1 NSMKISIKYK
11 LLASFLIVSILF
23 MLLSYYS
30 YKSTKETVET
40 YDYVIETVTELRSIS
55 EQIQTNTAREISNL
69 RGYFVYKTDAYKNRV
84 NGASTNIDT
93 LVNSGMEISTEAETV
108 KRLKDIQT
116 LNKELTHKANALM
129 NSNNPSRSALDEIT
143 TLSDSLSDQTE
154 AFSIW
159 LTHDILNPEVERA
172 HTDSEQRMMLVII
185 FSVLVTMISV
195 VMGFLQSAL
204 IMKPIQYLKTNM
216 QKVAKG
222 NLHTAKFPIKSKDE
236 IYQLNEAFEQMKEN
250 LAKMI
255 VNMTESSNL
264 VAASAEQ
271 LNASAEQSSNA
282 SAAIASSIQ
291 AIAASNEHAIV
302 KISGNTLA
310 LDSILTGVEAI
321 KDRSLHV
328 SSLSQAAFTYA
339 EKGTKQIEDNL
350 TQMKFIYDSV
360 QRSNSI
366 ISSLADRSKEIG
378 KMIEL
383 ISNIAEQTNLLALNA
398 AIEAARA
405 GENGKGFAVVA
416 DEVRKLAE
424 QSQTSAQDI
433 SQSLHGIQQ
442 DTSDAVTML
451 NETMD
456 RAKNGV
462 TISTNTV
469 ESFSTIVSN
478 TQKVAPEIDEVAQT
492 VAAIT
497 TQIKDVVGAAN
508 EITLLAKDN
517 GNSTEEVAA
526 STEEQ
531 LASMEEIKASAESL
545 SSMAD
550 ELMEIVSQFN
560 SEN

>member
-1 NSMKISIKYK
+1 MKISIKYK

-84 NGASTNIDT
+84 NGASTNIDA
-93 LVNSGMEISTEAETV
+93 LVNSGIEISTEAETV

-478 TQKVAPEIDEVAQT
+478 TQKVTPEIDEVAQT

-508 EITLLAKDN
+508 EITLLAKEN

>member
-1 NSMKISIKYK
+1 MKISIKYK

-93 LVNSGMEISTEAETV
+93 LVNSGIEISTEAETV

-154 AFSIW
+154 AFNIW
-159 LTHDILNPEVERA
+159 LSHDILNPEVEKA

-195 VMGFLQSAL
+195 VMGVLQSAL

-255 VNMTESSNL
+255 VNMAESSNL

-302 KISGNTLA
+302 KIAGNTLA

-508 EITLLAKDN
+508 EITLLAKEN

-560 SEN
+560 SET

>member
-1 NSMKISIKYK
+1 MKISIKYK

-93 LVNSGMEISTEAETV
+93 LVNSGIEISTEAETV

-154 AFSIW
+154 AFNIW
-159 LTHDILNPEVERA
+159 LSHDILNPEVEKA

-255 VNMTESSNL
+255 VNMAESSNL

-508 EITLLAKDN
+508 EITLLAKEN

-560 SEN
+560 SET

>member
-1 NSMKISIKYK
+1 MKISIKYK

-93 LVNSGMEISTEAETV
+93 LVNSGIEISTEAETV

-154 AFSIW
+154 AFNIW
-159 LTHDILNPEVERA
+159 LSHDILNPEVEKA

-195 VMGFLQSAL
+195 VMGFLQSVL

-255 VNMTESSNL
+255 VNMAESSNL

-433 SQSLHGIQQ
+433 AQSLHGIQQ

-508 EITLLAKDN
+508 EITLLAKEN

-560 SEN
+560 SET

>member
-1 NSMKISIKYK
+1 MKISIKYK

-93 LVNSGMEISTEAETV
+93 LVNSGIEISTEAETV

-154 AFSIW
+154 AFNIW
-159 LTHDILNPEVERA
+159 LSHDILNPEVEKA

-195 VMGFLQSAL
+195 VMGVLQSAL

-255 VNMTESSNL
+255 VNMTESSNR

-508 EITLLAKDN
+508 EITLLAKEN

-560 SEN
+560 SET

>member
-1 NSMKISIKYK
+1 MKISIKYK

-93 LVNSGMEISTEAETV
+93 LVNSGIEISTEAETV

-129 NSNNPSRSALDEIT
+129 NSNNPSQSALDEIT

-154 AFSIW
+154 AFNIW
-159 LTHDILNPEVERA
+159 LSHDILNPEVEKA

-195 VMGFLQSAL
+195 VMGVLQSAL

-255 VNMTESSNL
+255 VNMAESSNL

-302 KISGNTLA
+302 KIAGNTLA

-508 EITLLAKDN
+508 EITLLAKEN

-560 SEN
+560 SKT

>member
-1 NSMKISIKYK
+1 MKISIRYK

-23 MLLSYYS
+23 MILSYYS

-55 EQIQTNTAREISNL
+55 EQIQTNAAREISNL
-69 RGYFVYKTDAYKNRV
+69 RGYFVYRTDAYKNRV

-93 LVNSGMEISTEAETV
+93 LVNTGIEISTEAETV

-129 NSNNPSRSALDEIT
+129 NSNNPSPSALDEIT

-154 AFSIW
+154 AFNIW

-172 HTDSEQRMMLVII
+172 HTDSEQRMMLVLI
-185 FSVLVTMISV
+185 FSVLVTLLSI

-222 NLHTAKFPIKSKDE
+222 NLHTAKSPIKSRDE

-328 SSLSQAAFTYA
+328 SALSQAAFTNA

-366 ISSLADRSKEIG
+366 IASLADRSQEIG

-424 QSQTSAQDI
+424 QSQASAQDI

-442 DTSDAVTML
+442 DTSNAVTML

-478 TQKVAPEIDEVAQT
+478 TQKVAPEIEEVAQT
-492 VAAIT
+492 VATIT
-497 TQIKDVVGAAN
+497 TQIKDVVGVAN
-508 EITLLAKDN
+508 EITLLAKEN

>member
-1 NSMKISIKYK
+1 MKISIKYK

-93 LVNSGMEISTEAETV
+93 LVNSGIEISTEAETV

-116 LNKELTHKANALM
+116 LNKELTHKANALL

-154 AFSIW
+154 AFNIW
-159 LTHDILNPEVERA
+159 LSHDILNPEVEKA

-195 VMGFLQSAL
+195 VMGVLQSAL

-508 EITLLAKDN
+508 EITLLAKEN

-545 SSMAD
+545 SSMAE

>member
-1 NSMKISIKYK
+1 MKISIKYK

-93 LVNSGMEISTEAETV
+93 LVNSGIEISTEAETV

-154 AFSIW
+154 AFNIW
-159 LTHDILNPEVERA
+159 LSHDILNPEVEKA

-195 VMGFLQSAL
+195 VMGVLQSAL

-271 LNASAEQSSNA
+271 LNTSAEQSSNA

-508 EITLLAKDN
+508 EITLLAKEN

-545 SSMAD
+545 SSMAE

-560 SEN
+560 SET

>member
-1 NSMKISIKYK
+1 MKISIKYK

-93 LVNSGMEISTEAETV
+93 LVNSGIEISTEAETV

-154 AFSIW
+154 AFNIW
-159 LTHDILNPEVERA
+159 LSHDILNPEVERA

-255 VNMTESSNL
+255 VNMAESSNL

-508 EITLLAKDN
+508 EITLLAKEN

>member
-1 NSMKISIKYK
+1 MKISIKYK

-93 LVNSGMEISTEAETV
+93 LVNSGIEISTEAETV

-154 AFSIW
+154 AFNIW
-159 LTHDILNPEVERA
+159 LSHDILNPEVEKA

-255 VNMTESSNL
+255 VNMAESSNL

-508 EITLLAKDN
+508 EITLLAKEN

-545 SSMAD
+545 SSMAE

-560 SEN
+560 SET

>member
-1 NSMKISIKYK
+1 MKISIKYK

-159 LTHDILNPEVERA
+159 LSHDILNPEVERA

-508 EITLLAKDN
+508 EITLLAKEN

-545 SSMAD
+545 SSMAE

>member
-1 NSMKISIKYK
+1 MKISIKYK

-93 LVNSGMEISTEAETV
+93 LVNSGIEISTEAETV

-154 AFSIW
+154 AFNIW
-159 LTHDILNPEVERA
+159 LSHDILNPEVEKA

-195 VMGFLQSAL
+195 VMGFLQSVL

-255 VNMTESSNL
+255 VNMAESSNL

-433 SQSLHGIQQ
+433 AQSLHGIQQ

-508 EITLLAKDN
+508 EITLLAKEN

>member
-1 NSMKISIKYK
+1 MKISIKYK

>member
-1 NSMKISIKYK
+1 MKISIKYK

-159 LTHDILNPEVERA
+159 LSHDILNPEVERA

-204 IMKPIQYLKTNM
+204 IMKPIQFLKTNM

-255 VNMTESSNL
+255 VNMAESSNL

-508 EITLLAKDN
+508 EITLLAKEN

>member
-1 NSMKISIKYK
+1 MKISIKYK

-93 LVNSGMEISTEAETV
+93 LVNSGIEISTEAETV

-154 AFSIW
+154 AFNIW
-159 LTHDILNPEVERA
+159 LSHDILNPEVEKA

-195 VMGFLQSAL
+195 VMGVLQSAL

-508 EITLLAKDN
+508 EITLLAKEN

-545 SSMAD
+545 SSMAE

>member
-1 NSMKISIKYK
+1 MKISIKYK

-93 LVNSGMEISTEAETV
+93 LVNSGIEISTEAETV

-154 AFSIW
+154 AFNIW
-159 LTHDILNPEVERA
+159 LSHDILNPEVEKA

-195 VMGFLQSAL
+195 VMGVLQSAL

-508 EITLLAKDN
+508 EITLLAKEN

-560 SEN
+560 SET

>member
-1 NSMKISIKYK
+1 MKISIKYK

-93 LVNSGMEISTEAETV
+93 LVNSGIEISTEAETV

-154 AFSIW
+154 AFNIW
-159 LTHDILNPEVERA
+159 LSHDILNPEVEKA

-255 VNMTESSNL
+255 VNMAESSNL

-291 AIAASNEHAIV
+291 AIAASNEHAII
-302 KISGNTLA
+302 KIAGNTLA

-508 EITLLAKDN
+508 EITLLAKEK

>member
-1 NSMKISIKYK
+1 MK
-11 LLASFLIVSILF
+11 
-23 MLLSYYS
+23 
-30 YKSTKETVET
+30 
-40 YDYVIETVTELRSIS
+40 
-55 EQIQTNTAREISNL
+55 
-69 RGYFVYKTDAYKNRV
+69 
-84 NGASTNIDT
+84 
-93 LVNSGMEISTEAETV
+93 
-108 KRLKDIQT
+108 
-116 LNKELTHKANALM
+116 
-129 NSNNPSRSALDEIT
+129 SR
-143 TLSDSLSDQTE
+143 
-154 AFSIW
+154 
-159 LTHDILNPEVERA
+159 
-172 HTDSEQRMMLVII
+172 
-185 FSVLVTMISV
+185 
-195 VMGFLQSAL
+195 
-204 IMKPIQYLKTNM
+204 
-216 QKVAKG
+216 
-222 NLHTAKFPIKSKDE
+222 DE

-271 LNASAEQSSNA
+271 LNESAEQSSNA

-328 SSLSQAAFTYA
+328 SALSQAAFTNA

-360 QRSNSI
+360 QRSNTI
-366 ISSLADRSKEIG
+366 IASLADRSQEIG

-405 GENGKGFAVVA
+405 GENGKGFAIVA

-424 QSQTSAQDI
+424 QSQASAQDI

-478 TQKVAPEIDEVAQT
+478 TQKVAPEIEEVAQT
-492 VAAIT
+492 VATIT
-497 TQIKDVVGAAN
+497 IQIKDVVGVAN
-508 EITLLAKDN
+508 EITLLAKEN

-531 LASMEEIKASAESL
+531 SASMEEIKASAKSL

-550 ELMEIVSQFN
+550 ELMKIVSQFN

>member
-1 NSMKISIKYK
+1 MKISIKYK

-154 AFSIW
+154 AFNIW
-159 LTHDILNPEVERA
+159 LSHDILNPEVEKA

-508 EITLLAKDN
+508 EITLLAKEN

-545 SSMAD
+545 SSMAE

>member
-1 NSMKISIKYK
+1 MKISIKYK

-93 LVNSGMEISTEAETV
+93 LVNSGIEISTEAETV

-154 AFSIW
+154 AFNIW
-159 LTHDILNPEVERA
+159 LSHDILNPEVEKA

-195 VMGFLQSAL
+195 VMGVLQSAL

-508 EITLLAKDN
+508 EITLLAKEN

>member
-1 NSMKISIKYK
+1 MKISIKYK

-159 LTHDILNPEVERA
+159 LSHDILNPEVERA

-508 EITLLAKDN
+508 EITLLAKEN

>member
-1 NSMKISIKYK
+1 MKISIKYK

-93 LVNSGMEISTEAETV
+93 LVNSGIEISTEAETV

-159 LTHDILNPEVERA
+159 LSHDILNPEVEKA

-255 VNMTESSNL
+255 VNMAESSNL

-508 EITLLAKDN
+508 EITLLAKEN

>member
-1 NSMKISIKYK
+1 MKISIKYK

-93 LVNSGMEISTEAETV
+93 LVNSGIEISTEAETV

-154 AFSIW
+154 AFNIW
-159 LTHDILNPEVERA
+159 LSHDILNPEVEKA

-195 VMGFLQSAL
+195 VMGVLQSAL

-508 EITLLAKDN
+508 EITLLAKEN

-545 SSMAD
+545 SSMAE

-560 SEN
+560 SET